1 MKVSAL
7 VVPRPGDIRRDF
19 PVMLASAFL
28 ATLAITTITYVEP
41 WLGLPQ
47 VDLPIWVARV
57 FANDSIAV
65 AALGLAIHALMGL
78 IAGWVYVEFVEPRL
92 ALGPAGAGL
101 VYGVGLWMFAQGVAV
116 PALGL
121 VANGLGR
128 LDALDPGWFS
138 VNLGLGAAAASLVAH
153 LAYGVTLGFVY
164 GCRAGA
170 QCR

>member
-7 VVPRPGDIRRDF
+7 VVPRPGDIRRDL

-57 FANDSIAV
+57 FVDDSIVV
-65 AALGLAIHALMGL
+65 AALGLAIHALVGL
-78 IAGWVYVEFVEPRL
+78 MAAWLYVEFVEPRL
-92 ALGPAGAGL
+92 VLGPVGAGL
-101 VYGVGLWMFAQGVAV
+101 VYGVGLWVLAQVVAV
-116 PALGL
+116 PSLGL
-121 VANGLGR
+121 IANALGR
-128 LDALDPGWFS
+128 LDAINPGWLS
-138 VNLGLGAAAASLVAH
+138 VRLGLGAAVASLVAH
-153 LAYGVTLGFVY
+153 LAYGITLGFVY